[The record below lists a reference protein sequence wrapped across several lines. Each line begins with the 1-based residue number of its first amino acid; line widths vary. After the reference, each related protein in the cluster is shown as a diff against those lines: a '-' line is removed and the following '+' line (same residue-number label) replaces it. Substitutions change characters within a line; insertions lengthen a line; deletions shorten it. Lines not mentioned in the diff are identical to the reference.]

1 VEEIKRWVEKNDVLN
16 VEAKKSRSLETQ
28 KNVKSANI
36 PGQENPEEKHQRK
49 RKSDFR

>member
-1 VEEIKRWVEKNDVLN
+1 MEEIKRWVEKNDVLN

-28 KNVKSANI
+28 KNVKSANVH
-36 PGQENPEEKHQRK
+36 GQENPGEKQQRK